1 MMSVRIHV
9 GSSSQ
14 DYNNHNRCMYL
25 QYSLWPKRESFCAD
39 DFCPLQT
46 WEGFTLPFMMHATD
60 CSTSESEKFI
70 GPTSIYNS
78 NTRIQCSA
86 NLSLLKIAHAVQWLM
101 PPNHHHPIQC
111 LTRPRRQFHGRR
123 QSAIKSNGA
132 FSSWCGLKS
141 PWHCKICSCTHRL
154 LSSNEQEPCL
164 QLQMTW

>member
-1 MMSVRIHV
+1 MGCSEPWGKPNLDYWTSTQAVLHELPNTRGKEVAWAWPKSKSKRILLREQHAVLMMSGRIHV

-60 CSTSESEKFI
+60 CSTGKSVIFI
-70 GPTSIYNS
+70 GPTSIYKS

-101 PPNHHHPIQC
+101 PPTTTTP
-111 LTRPRRQFHGRR
+111 
-123 QSAIKSNGA
+123 
-132 FSSWCGLKS
+132 FSV
-141 PWHCKICSCTHRL
+141 
-154 LSSNEQEPCL
+154 
-164 QLQMTW
+164 